1 MEKTYNPE
9 QIEQKWYTRWEQA
22 KFFVS
27 SGKGDPYCIVI
38 PPPNVTGSLHMGHG
52 FQLSIMD
59 ALIRYKRMQGCDTL
73 WQCGTD
79 HAGIATQILVER
91 QLEKVGATKQSLGRE
106 KFVDKIWQWKNFS
119 GGTICKQQRRLGI
132 SVDWSRERF
141 TMDPDFVDAVNKVF
155 VSLYNEG
162 LIYRGKKLV
171 NWDPVLH
178 TAISDLEVVNEEVS
192 ANLWH
197 IKYLF
202 ADKNDI
208 VNLNEVQD
216 DVTANAELDVLG
228 KYDIDYT
235 EDDDDF
241 DAELDDDPRSLMDDD
256 DDEDYDYEYDE
267 DDDDDYDDDDDD
279 DDYEYDDDDD
289 EDEDDEDDYEEVTV
303 KKEDEVILASD
314 GIIIATSRPETIF
327 GDVAIAV
334 HPEDKRYKHLIGKKV
349 IIPIINKEIP
359 IIADEAVLM
368 DFGSGCVKIT
378 PAHDFNDY
386 AMGQRHNLEL
396 INIFTPD
403 ATLSNDVNVPE
414 TYRGL
419 DRFVA
424 RDKVIAE
431 LQTSELLIKITKY
444 ETKIPKGDRSGVVIE
459 PYLTDQWFMKTK
471 ELAEPAMEVV
481 KSGEMK
487 FYPDNW
493 SKVYL
498 QWLENIEDWCISRQ
512 LWWGH
517 RIPAWYDESGK
528 VYVAESEE
536 LVRKNFNLNKKVVLK
551 QDEDVL
557 DTWFSSALWPFVT
570 MGWPNKT
577 PELEKFY
584 PTNVLVTGFDII
596 FFWVARMVMLG
607 LKFTKKI
614 PFHEV
619 YITGLIRDSKGKK
632 MSKSKGNIIDPV
644 DLIDGISLE
653 KLLEKRTNNL
663 MQPQLVQ
670 AIEQSTKEDFPNG
683 ISAFGADALR
693 FTFCALASTGRDI
706 NFDFGRLEGYRNFC
720 TKLWN
725 ATRFV
730 LMQFQAVPLVQHNDA
745 KHLQFSMADRWI
757 KAKFHL
763 LIKDVDTHFKDYRF
777 DLIAQAIY
785 DFFWHEYCDWY
796 LELCKSVLHADYINP
811 AISSG
816 AKRTLVGILE
826 AVMRLIHPLMP
837 FISEE
842 LWQQV
847 APYLGIKPS
856 TVMLQRYPIY
866 DEKAVDRVA
875 LHEIEWL
882 KKVIVA
888 VRNIRGEMNIAPK
901 RLLQLKLSKGC
912 ALDKKYLDHNKL
924 YLLNVA
930 KLESVEWITD
940 GTVPFSATAIV
951 DGLELHILM
960 DNIIDKNAEIW
971 RLNKEINKMKI
982 EQDRAM
988 YKLRNQEFIKN
999 APKELVARERQR
1011 LTDIQ
1016 NTLMKL
1022 RDKLSILEKSS

>member
-1 MEKTYNPE
+1 MVEIKMEKIYNPQE
-9 QIEQKWYTRWEQA
+9 IEQKWYARWEQA
-22 KFFVS
+22 KFFMP
-27 SGKGDPYCIVI
+27 SGKGDPFCIVI

-59 ALIRYKRMQGCDTL
+59 ALIRYKRMCGCDTL

-91 QLEKVGATKQSLGRE
+91 QLESRGITKQNLGRE
-106 KFVDKIWQWKNFS
+106 KFVDKIWQWKNYS
-119 GGTICKQQRRLGI
+119 GGTICKQQRRMGV

-141 TMDPDFVDAVNKVF
+141 TMDPAFVDAVNKVF
-155 VSLYNEG
+155 VSLYNDG

-178 TAISDLEVVNEEVS
+178 TAISDLEVVNEDVS
-192 ANLWH
+192 AQLWH

-202 ADKNDI
+202 AEEDFS
-208 VNLNEVQD
+208 LNQD
-216 DVTANAELDVLG
+216 ADVFS
-228 KYDIDYT
+228 KYDVDYS
-235 EDDDDF
+235 DDDN
-241 DAELDDDPRSLMDDD
+241 
-256 DDEDYDYEYDE
+256 DE
-267 DDDDDYDDDDDD
+267 DDSMLNNQSLFADDN
-279 DDYEYDDDDD
+279 
-289 EDEDDEDDYEEVTV
+289 
-303 KKEDEVILASD
+303 LD
-314 GIIIATSRPETIF
+314 GIVIATSRPETIF
-327 GDVAIAV
+327 GDSAIAV
-334 HPEDKRYKHLIGKKV
+334 NPNDERYKHLIGKKV
-349 IIPIINKEIP
+349 LIPIIDREIP
-359 IIADEAVLM
+359 IIADDAVLM
-368 DFGSGCVKIT
+368 EFGSGCVKIT

-386 AMGQRHNLEL
+386 AMGQRHDLPL

-403 ATLSNDVNVPE
+403 ALLNNDENVPSK
-414 TYRGL
+414 YQGM
-419 DRFVA
+419 DRFIA
-424 RDKVIAE
+424 RNQVVDE
-431 LQTSELLIKITKY
+431 LQDLGALVDITKY
-444 ETKIPKGDRSGVVIE
+444 ETKIPKGDRSGAVIE

-471 ELAEPAMEVV
+471 DLAEPAMDVV
-481 KSGEMK
+481 KNGQMK
-487 FYPDNW
+487 FYPENW

-517 RIPAWYDESGK
+517 RIPAWYDDNGN
-528 VYVAESEE
+528 VYVAETED
-536 LVRKNFNLNKKVVLK
+536 LVRKQFKLDKNIILH

-570 MGWPNKT
+570 MGWPENT

-584 PTNVLVTGFDII
+584 PSSVLVTGFDII
-596 FFWVARMVMLG
+596 FFWVARMVMMG
-607 LKFTKKI
+607 LKFIGKT
-614 PFHEV
+614 PFHEI

-663 MQPQLVQ
+663 MQPQLVKSIAQ
-670 AIEQSTKEDFPNG
+670 QTQEDFPNG

-745 KHLQFSMADRWI
+745 KNLQFSIADRWI
-757 KAKFHL
+757 IAKFHL
-763 LIKDVDTHFKDYRF
+763 LIKDVETYFKDYRF
-777 DLIAQAIY
+777 DLIAQSIY
-785 DFFWHEYCDWY
+785 DFIWREYCDWY
-796 LELCKSVLHADYINP
+796 VELCKTVLNVDYVSP
-811 AISSG
+811 ALRYG

-847 APYLGIKPS
+847 APYLGIKQS
-856 TVMLQRYPIY
+856 TLMLQKYPVY
-866 DEKAVDRVA
+866 DEKSVDRIA

-882 KKVIVA
+882 KKIIVA

-901 RLLQLKLSKGC
+901 RLLQLKLAKGC
-912 ALDKKYLDHNKL
+912 ALDKKYVDHNKL

-940 GTVPFSATAIV
+940 GVIPFSTTTIV

-988 YKLRNQEFIKN
+988 YKLRNPEYVKN
-999 APKELVARERQR
+999 APQELVAKERKR
-1011 LTDIQ
+1011 VAEIQ
-1016 NTLMKL
+1016 DTLGKL
-1022 RDKLSILEKSS
+1022 KNKLSLLEKSS